1 MKKYKL
7 YRSCKKNVLLKNI
20 VNFRRLNNL
29 FSLKMTI
36 SMLYGYGGMMIV
48 RFADIQLNNKSNN
61 KFIDAIQFITAAS
74 ICIEICFF
82 ALDSSKFLKSEE
94 KIKNL
99 DRLLNEKDIDFDFYN
114 ALLIE
119 YNEDY
124 IFMKDK
130 DGKRIIGYGN
140 DDIIYR
146 DMDKRIDITDDVKKS
161 LLPNKKKRK
170 NK

>member
-29 FSLKMTI
+29 FNVKMTI
-36 SMLYGYGGMMIV
+36 SMLFSNVGILCFKC
-48 RFADIQLNNKSNN
+48 RADEFDN
-61 KFIDAIQFITAAS
+61 KFANIMQSIAIMTIY
-74 ICIEICFF
+74 IENAFF
-82 ALDSSKFLKSEE
+82 VLDTFNFLQSQN
-94 KIKNL
+94 KIKDL
-99 DRLLNEKDIDFDFYN
+99 DRLLNDKDIDFDFYN
-114 ALLIE
+114 ALSIE
-119 YNEDY
+119 YSEDY

-146 DMDKRIDITDDVKKS
+146 DIDKRIDITDDVKKA

>member
-48 RFADIQLNNKSNN
+48 RFADMQLNNK
-61 KFIDAIQFITAAS
+61 FVDAIQFITAVS
-74 ICIEICFF
+74 ICAEIGFF
-82 ALDSSKFLKSEE
+82 ALDSSNFLQSEE

-99 DRLLNEKDIDFDFYN
+99 DILLNDKDIDFDFYN

-146 DMDKRIDITDDVKKS
+146 DMDKRIDITDDVKKA

>member
-29 FSLKMTI
+29 FNVKMTI
-36 SMLYGYGGMMIV
+36 SMLFSNVGILC
-48 RFADIQLNNKSNN
+48 FKCKADEFDN
-61 KFIDAIQFITAAS
+61 KFVNIMHSIAIMTIY
-74 ICIEICFF
+74 IENVFF
-82 ALDSSKFLKSEE
+82 VLDTFNFLQSQN
-94 KIKNL
+94 KIKDL
-99 DRLLNEKDIDFDFYN
+99 DRLLNDKDIDFDFYN
-114 ALLIE
+114 ALSIE
-119 YNEDY
+119 YSEDY

-146 DMDKRIDITDDVKKS
+146 DMDKRIDITDDVKKA

>member
-29 FSLKMTI
+29 FNVKMTI
-36 SMLYGYGGMMIV
+36 SMLFSNVGILCFKC
-48 RFADIQLNNKSNN
+48 RADEFYN
-61 KFIDAIQFITAAS
+61 KFVNIMHSIAIMTIY
-74 ICIEICFF
+74 IENAFF
-82 ALDSSKFLKSEE
+82 VLDTFNFLQSQN
-94 KIKNL
+94 KIKDL
-99 DRLLNEKDIDFDFYN
+99 DRLLNDKDIDFDFYN
-114 ALLIE
+114 ALSIE
-119 YNEDY
+119 YSEDY

-146 DMDKRIDITDDVKKS
+146 DIDKRIDITDDVKKA

>member
-29 FSLKMTI
+29 FNVKMTI
-36 SMLYGYGGMMIV
+36 SML
-48 RFADIQLNNKSNN
+48 FSNVGILCFKCKTGEFDN
-61 KFIDAIQFITAAS
+61 KFANIMQSIAIMTIY
-74 ICIEICFF
+74 IENAFF
-82 ALDSSKFLKSEE
+82 VLDTFNFLQSQN
-94 KIKNL
+94 KIKDL
-99 DRLLNEKDIDFDFYN
+99 DRLLNDKDIDFDFYN
-114 ALLIE
+114 ALSIE
-119 YNEDY
+119 YSEDY

-146 DMDKRIDITDDVKKS
+146 DMDKRIDITDDVKKA

>member
-20 VNFRRLNNL
+20 VNFRRLNNWFNEKMAISVF
-29 FSLKMTI
+29 FSCI
-36 SMLYGYGGMMIV
+36 GMLCV
-48 RFADIQLNNKSNN
+48 RCKADEFDN
-61 KFIDAIQFITAAS
+61 KFVNIAYGIVFMTGYMEIIFFI
-74 ICIEICFF
+74 
-82 ALDSSKFLKSEE
+82 LDVFNLLQSEE
-94 KIKNL
+94 KINNL

-119 YNEDY
+119 YNNDY

-146 DMDKRIDITDDVKKS
+146 DMDKRIDITDDVNKA

>member
-74 ICIEICFF
+74 ICIEIFF
-82 ALDSSKFLKSEE
+82 F
-94 KIKNL
+94 
-99 DRLLNEKDIDFDFYN
+99 
-114 ALLIE
+114 
-119 YNEDY
+119 
-124 IFMKDK
+124 
-130 DGKRIIGYGN
+130 
-140 DDIIYR
+140 
-146 DMDKRIDITDDVKKS
+146 
-161 LLPNKKKRK
+161 
-170 NK
+170 

>member
-1 MKKYKL
+1 M
-7 YRSCKKNVLLKNI
+7 
-20 VNFRRLNNL
+20 L
-29 FSLKMTI
+29 FSNVGILCFKCKPGEFDNKFVNIMQSIAIMTI
-36 SMLYGYGGMMIV
+36 Y
-48 RFADIQLNNKSNN
+48 
-61 KFIDAIQFITAAS
+61 
-74 ICIEICFF
+74 IENAFF
-82 ALDSSKFLKSEE
+82 VLDTFNFLQSQN

-146 DMDKRIDITDDVKKS
+146 DIDKRIDITDDVKKA
-161 LLPNKKKRK
+161 LLPDKKKLK

>member
-29 FSLKMTI
+29 FNVKMTI
-36 SMLYGYGGMMIV
+36 SMLFSNVGILC
-48 RFADIQLNNKSNN
+48 FKCKADEFDN
-61 KFIDAIQFITAAS
+61 KFVNIMHSIAIMTIY
-74 ICIEICFF
+74 IENTFF
-82 ALDSSKFLKSEE
+82 VLDTFNFLQSQN
-94 KIKNL
+94 KIKDL
-99 DRLLNEKDIDFDFYN
+99 DRLLNDKDIDFDFYN
-114 ALLIE
+114 ALSIE
-119 YNEDY
+119 YSEDY

-146 DMDKRIDITDDVKKS
+146 DMDKRIDITDDVKKA